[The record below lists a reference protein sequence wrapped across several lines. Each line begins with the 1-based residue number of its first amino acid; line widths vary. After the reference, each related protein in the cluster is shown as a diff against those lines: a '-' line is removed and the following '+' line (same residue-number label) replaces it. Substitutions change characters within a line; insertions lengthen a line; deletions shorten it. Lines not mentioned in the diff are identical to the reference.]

1 MPKIFR
7 HKYKALSGY
16 EVANEIIKL
25 MKTTYSPLTK
35 DQEQALKRELG
46 DSGILGNLDMPFQ
59 AYKWEKEH
67 PNGKN
72 ILWRLSVIFY
82 LVTLILT
89 IPIVFI
95 CWLVNGK
102 SYLPRKWKFTK
113 ILIKWNQNIF
123 E

>member
-35 DQEQALKRELG
+35 EQEQTLKRELG
-46 DSGILGNLDMPFQ
+46 DSGMLGNLDMPFQ

-67 PNGKN
+67 PNGRN
-72 ILWRLSVIFY
+72 TLWRLSVIFF
-82 LVTLILT
+82 LMALILT
-89 IPIVFI
+89 LPIVFI
-95 CWLVNGK
+95 YWCINGK
-102 SYLPRKWKFTK
+102 AQLPIEWKLTK
-113 ILIKWNQNIF
+113 MLIKWEQNVF